1 MCCDLKELEKLMTDC
16 MFQIFFKKN
25 QHKQRNLS
33 KPYSPQIT
41 ALSELGKKKAKKTNS
56 CFYGAHSWVKMGDA
70 QLFPWGVGKSGEEG
84 GVENGLCA
92 KEQTV
97 FLRIVNALF

>member
-1 MCCDLKELEKLMTDC
+1 MLWFEGIREAYDWLHVSNL
-16 MFQIFFKKN
+16 FKKN

-33 KPYSPQIT
+33 KPYSLQIT
-41 ALSELGKKKAKKTNS
+41 ALIELGKKRQIRLNS
-56 CFYGAHSWVKMGDA
+56 CFYGAHSWVKMGDT

-84 GVENGLCA
+84 GAENGLCA